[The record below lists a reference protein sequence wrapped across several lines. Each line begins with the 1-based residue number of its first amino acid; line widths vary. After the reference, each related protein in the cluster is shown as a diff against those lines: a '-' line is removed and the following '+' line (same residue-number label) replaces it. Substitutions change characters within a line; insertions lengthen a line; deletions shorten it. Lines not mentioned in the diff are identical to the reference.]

1 MTCAEGIS
9 LRDRF
14 ANFVSGNVTD
24 ILRRYN
30 LEGVIMQSFRNEL
43 ENLHNPAVERDIIDL
58 ERKIK
63 LYRDGKIDDDKF
75 RSLRLV
81 RGIYGQRQPGVQ
93 MVRIKIPF
101 GRLTVKQLLTISD
114 ISEEYGSG
122 NLHATTRQDI
132 QIHYV
137 SLERTPELW
146 ARLERDDITLREACG
161 NTVRNITASS
171 TAGIDPKEPFDVS
184 PYAYELFRYF
194 LRNPICQELGRKFK
208 IAFSSS
214 EEDTAFA
221 FIHDIGLIPK
231 IKNVNGKEVRGFK
244 VLIGGG
250 LGSYPHLAVTAFEFL
265 EEQQIL
271 PYAEALLRVFDRYGE
286 RKNRQ
291 KARMKF
297 LLEQFGLEKMRELIR
312 EEWNALNVK
321 EFWVDR
327 NILPPGNI
335 PDPVNPKTPEHIDE
349 QKFKRWRETNVFEQ
363 KQKGFHGVY
372 VRVPLGNLDVKRARI
387 LAEIAETFAADEIR
401 ITVNQGYLL
410 KFVRPENLPALY
422 HSLDGISLAE
432 PGFNSANDITAC
444 PGTDTC
450 NLGISDS
457 TSISLELEKVISE
470 EYPDL
475 IYNNNIK
482 IKISGCPNSCGH
494 HGIASIGFHGS
505 SFKAGE
511 YSVPALQV
519 VLGGGQLGNG
529 EGLLAEKIIKI
540 PSKRGPDVLRLLLD
554 DYNEHRNEGEYYE
567 TYYRRKG
574 REYFNVLLKPFA
586 NLANLVP
593 GDCIDWGRSEQFA
606 LKTEVGECAGVI
618 IDLVST
624 LLYETEEKLQWAK
637 ESFGHGHFA
646 DAIYHSYN
654 VFVNGAKAML
664 LKKDVIV
671 NTQTGIL
678 RDFETHYGN
687 ETIFQFPEGFKE
699 FVLRINKNEPSIDFA
714 QRYLDDAEHFLGI
727 IHSARTAKDTIN
739 VEVKI

>member
-1 MTCAEGIS
+1 
-9 LRDRF
+9 
-14 ANFVSGNVTD
+14 
-24 ILRRYN
+24 
-30 LEGVIMQSFRNEL
+30 MQSFRSEL
-43 ENLHNPAVERDIIDL
+43 ENLHSPVVERDIIDL
-58 ERKIK
+58 EKKIK
-63 LYRDGKIDDDKF
+63 LYRDGKIDDNKF
-75 RSLRLV
+75 RSLRLA
-81 RGIYGQRQPGVQ
+81 RGVYGQRQPGVQ

-101 GRLTVKQLLTISD
+101 GRLSVKQFLTISD
-114 ISEEYGSG
+114 IAEEYGSG

-146 ARLERDDITLREACG
+146 ARLERDDVTLREACG

-214 EEDTAFA
+214 EEDTAYA
-221 FIHDIGLIPK
+221 FIHDIGFIPK
-231 IKNVNGKEVRGFK
+231 VKIENEKEVRGFK
-244 VLIGGG
+244 VVIGGG
-250 LGSYPHLAVTAFEFL
+250 LGSYPHLAQTAFEFL
-265 EEQQIL
+265 EEQHIL

-297 LLEQFGLEKMRELIR
+297 LIDEFGLEKMRELIR
-312 EEWNALNVK
+312 EEWNALKVK
-321 EFWVDR
+321 EYLVDR
-327 NILPPGNI
+327 DILPQTFIPGPINA
-335 PDPVNPKTPEHIDE
+335 NLPEYIDK

-363 KQKGFHGVY
+363 KQKGFYGVY
-372 VRVPLGNLDVKRARI
+372 VRVPLGNLDVRKARL
-387 LAEIAETFAADEIR
+387 LAQIAKTYASEEIR
-401 ITVNQGYLL
+401 ITINQGYLL
-410 KFVRPENLPALY
+410 KFVRPENLPSLH
-422 HSLDGISLAE
+422 HSLDDISLAD

-457 TSISLELEKVISE
+457 TSITVELEKVISK

-482 IKISGCPNSCGH
+482 IKISGCPNSCGQ

-505 SFKAGE
+505 SFKVGN

-519 VLGGGQLGNG
+519 VLGGGLVGNG
-529 EGLLAEKIIKI
+529 QGLLSEKIIKI

-554 DYNEHRNEGEYYE
+554 DYSENQNEGEYYE
-567 TYYRRKG
+567 NYYRRKG
-574 REYFNVLLKPFA
+574 KEYFNALLKPFA
-586 NLANLVP
+586 NLTNLVP
-593 GDCIDWGRSEQFA
+593 SDYIDWGHDDQFA

-618 IDLVST
+618 IDLVAT
-624 LLYETEEKLQWAK
+624 LLYETEEKLEWAK
-637 ESFGHGHFA
+637 ETFELGQFA

-664 LKKDVIV
+664 LKKDIIV
-671 NTQTGIL
+671 NTQNGIL
-678 RDFETHYGN
+678 RDFQTQFGN
-687 ETIFQFPEGFKE
+687 ESRLQFPERFKE
-699 FVLRINKNEPSIDFA
+699 YVLRINKHEPTKEFA
-714 QRYLDDAEHFLGI
+714 QLYLHDAEQFLETVK
-727 IHSARTAKDTIN
+727 SAHANIDKAET
-739 VEVKI
+739 EVKI